1 MGTHT
6 DGPKASLAMTSPTDP
21 RHSDSLPLAERYA
34 QVQQRIASAAKISGR
49 KGEEILLVAVTKNA
63 MPDQIRALLDL
74 GHRDLAENKVQNLV
88 QRAAMVDEY
97 MARMKVLATGRTAK
111 PTAPGLFASTPH
123 SATHTTPQ
131 ARWHM
136 IGHCQRNKARK
147 IVELVRLVH
156 SLDSLRLAEEL
167 QTVAL
172 KRDVIIEVLLQV
184 DCSGEEGKYGCP
196 MPAAPALAEQI
207 DSMMNVRLRGLMT
220 MAPHDDDPEKSR
232 RVFIRCRELFEEMRS
247 MGCGEGRMN
256 ILSMG
261 MSNDYEVAVQEGANM
276 VRVGS
281 AIFGPPLPGMAEP
294 EERDEPGDSQSDQD
308 DLTGA

>member
-1 MGTHT
+1 MSSQPDFSH
-6 DGPKASLAMTSPTDP
+6 P
-21 RHSDSLPLAERYA
+21 DSRPLAERYA
-34 QVQQRIASAAKISGR
+34 QVQERIAAAAKISGR

-97 MARMKVLATGRTAK
+97 MARMKVLATGRAAK
-111 PTAPGLFASTPH
+111 PTAPGLFPPFTSQSTTQPT
-123 SATHTTPQ
+123 AQPTAQPTVQP
-131 ARWHM
+131 RWHM

-172 KRDVIIEVLLQV
+172 RRDVIIEVLLQV

-220 MAPHDDDPEKSR
+220 MAPHEDNAEKSR

-261 MSNDYEVAVQEGANM
+261 MSNDFEIAVQEGANM

-281 AIFGPPLPGMAEP
+281 AIFGLPLPGLTEP
-294 EERDEPGDSQSDQD
+294 EEREEPGESDGEND
-308 DLTGA
+308 EFTGA

>member
-6 DGPKASLAMTSPTDP
+6 DGRSSPNSSMPSAREPDI
-21 RHSDSLPLAERYA
+21 RPLAERYA
-34 QVQQRIASAAKISGR
+34 EVQERIAAAARTSGR
-49 KGEEILLVAVTKNA
+49 KGEEILLIAVTKNA

-74 GHRDLAENKVQNLV
+74 GHRDLGENKVQNLV

-111 PTAPGLFASTPH
+111 PTPPTLFG
-123 SATHTTPQ
+123 TTSQPAAQ

-172 KRDVIIEVLLQV
+172 RRDVIVEVLLQV

-220 MAPHDDDPEKSR
+220 MAPHEDDAEKSR

-261 MSNDYEVAVQEGANM
+261 MSNDYEIAVQEGANM

-281 AIFGPPLPGMAEP
+281 AIFGPPPAGMVEAVDNTP
-294 EERDEPGDSQSDQD
+294 DEPDADGDDEAE
-308 DLTGA
+308 LM

>member
-1 MGTHT
+1 MASHT
-6 DGPKASLAMTSPTDP
+6 DG
-21 RHSDSLPLAERYA
+21 HSEPAIHNPGDAVDTRPLSQRYA
-34 QVQQRIASAAKISGR
+34 EVQERIAASAKLSGR

-74 GHRDLAENKVQNLV
+74 GHRDLGENKVQNLV

-97 MARMKVLATGRTAK
+97 MARMKVLATGRAAK
-111 PTAPGLFASTPH
+111 PVAQGLFATSQQ
-123 SATHTTPQ
+123 ATAQP
-131 ARWHM
+131 RWHM

-172 KRDVIIEVLLQV
+172 KRDVIVEVLLQV
-184 DCSGEEGKYGCP
+184 DCSGEEGKFGCP

-220 MAPHDDDPEKSR
+220 MAPYDDNPEKSR

-247 MGCGEGRMN
+247 LGCGEGRLN

-261 MSNDYEVAVQEGANM
+261 MSNDYEIAVQEGSNM
-276 VRVGS
+276 VRVGT
-281 AIFGPPLPGMAEP
+281 ALFGEAPAGVVEPAEP
-294 EERDEPGDSQSDQD
+294 EEPVDESDSEE
-308 DLTGA
+308 GVI

>member
-6 DGPKASLAMTSPTDP
+6 DGRSSPQSSMNSAREPDI
-21 RHSDSLPLAERYA
+21 RPLAERYA
-34 QVQQRIASAAKISGR
+34 EVQERIAAAAKSSGR
-49 KGEEILLVAVTKNA
+49 KGEEILLIAVTKNA

-74 GHRDLAENKVQNLV
+74 GHRDLGENKVQNLV

-97 MARMKVLATGRTAK
+97 MARMKVLATGRHAK
-111 PTAPGLFASTPH
+111 PTAPNLFGTTPQ
-123 SATHTTPQ
+123 SAPQ

-172 KRDVIIEVLLQV
+172 RRDVIVEVLLQV

-220 MAPHDDDPEKSR
+220 MAPHDDDAEKSR

-281 AIFGPPLPGMAEP
+281 AIFGPPPVGQIDV
-294 EERDEPGDSQSDQD
+294 EEKDEPGEADGDGDDSG
-308 DLTGA
+308 LM

>member
-1 MGTHT
+1 MASHT
-6 DGPKASLAMTSPTDP
+6 DG
-21 RHSDSLPLAERYA
+21 HSGQGTHLSGDAVDTRPLSQRYA
-34 QVQQRIASAAKISGR
+34 EVVERIASAAKLSGR
-49 KGEEILLVAVTKNA
+49 KSEEILLVAVTKNA

-74 GHRDLAENKVQNLV
+74 GHRDLGENKVQNLV

-97 MARMKVLATGRTAK
+97 MARMRVLATGRAAK
-111 PTAPGLFASTPH
+111 PVAQGLFGGTQQSTAQP
-123 SATHTTPQ
+123 
-131 ARWHM
+131 RWHM

-172 KRDVIIEVLLQV
+172 KRDVVVEVLLQV

-196 MPAAPALAEQI
+196 LPAAPALAEQI

-220 MAPHDDDPEKSR
+220 MAPHDDNPEKSR
-232 RVFIRCRELFEEMRS
+232 RVFARCRELFEEMRTL
-247 MGCGEGRMN
+247 GCGEGRLN

-281 AIFGPPLPGMAEP
+281 ALFGEAPPGMNEPAEP
-294 EERDEPGDSQSDQD
+294 EEPADEGDPEEE
-308 DLTGA
+308 LM

>member
-1 MGTHT
+1 MDT
-6 DGPKASLAMTSPTDP
+6 
-21 RHSDSLPLAERYA
+21 RPLSERYTE
-34 QVQQRIASAAKISGR
+34 VQERIAAAAKLSGR
-49 KGEEILLVAVTKNA
+49 KGDEILMVAVTKNA

-74 GHRDLAENKVQNLV
+74 GHRDLGENKVQNLV

-97 MARMKVLATGRTAK
+97 VARMKVLSTGRAIK
-111 PTAPGLFASTPH
+111 PTAPGLFG
-123 SATHTTPQ
+123 SAQQ
-131 ARWHM
+131 ATAQPRWHM

-172 KRDVIIEVLLQV
+172 KRDVIVEVLLQV

-207 DSMMNVRLRGLMT
+207 DSMMNVKLRGLMT
-220 MAPHDDDPEKSR
+220 MAPHEDSPEKSR
-232 RVFIRCRELFEEMRS
+232 RVFVRCRELFEEMRS
-247 MGCGEGRMN
+247 LGCGEGRLN

-261 MSNDYEVAVQEGANM
+261 MSNDYEVAVQEGANI

-281 AIFGPPLPGMAEP
+281 ALFGEPPAGSVEA
-294 EERDEPGDSQSDQD
+294 EERDEQPEPDDD
-308 DLTGA
+308 DLMAS